1 VERVSSKAEARGAVR
16 AARRDEQ
23 RIALVPTMGALHDG
37 HLSLVRAA
45 CERAEYVVVSVFV
58 NPTQFG
64 PGEDFEAYPRD
75 IERDMALLKAEGA
88 DLLFTP
94 TPQVMYDPDA
104 SVTVDPGPLGGVWEG
119 AVRPTHFSG
128 VCTVV
133 TKLFS
138 IVGPDLAFFG
148 EKDFQQLQIVKRMAR
163 DLDLPVKVVGCPI
176 VRECDGLAM
185 SSRNAYL
192 DTDERAAATVLY
204 RALRT
209 AETLALGGER
219 DVAALSAAMRETI
232 AAEPLASLDY
242 AEIVDPATLEQATTL
257 DAPTRAIMAVRVGAT
272 RLIDN
277 MAIVPGQEMK

>member
-1 VERVSSKAEARGAVR
+1 VERLISKGEVRAAVAEARR
-16 AARRDEQ
+16 ESK

-45 CERAEYVVVSVFV
+45 RERADYVIASIFV

-64 PGEDFEAYPRD
+64 PGEDFAAYPRD
-75 IERDMALLKAEGA
+75 LDRDLDLLGAEGV
-88 DLLFTP
+88 DLAFTP
-94 TPQVMYDPDA
+94 TPEVMYATDA
-104 SVTVDPGPLGGVWEG
+104 QVSVDPGPLGDVLEGV
-119 AVRPTHFSG
+119 VRPGHFRG

-133 TKLFS
+133 AKLLA
-138 IVGPDLAFFG
+138 IAQPDLAFFG
-148 EKDFQQLQIVKRMAR
+148 EKDFQQLTIVRRMAR
-163 DLDLPVKVVGCPI
+163 DLDFPVRVVACPT

-192 DTDERAAATVLY
+192 SRDERAAATVLY

-219 DVAALSAAMRETI
+219 DATVLSEAMRVTV
-232 AAEPLASLDY
+232 AEEPGVELDY
-242 AEIVDPATLEQATTL
+242 AVVADPATLVALETL
-257 DAPTRAIMAVRVGAT
+257 SDQPARALVAARVGAT

-277 MAIVPGQEMK
+277 LAVEVG

>member
-1 VERVSSKAEARGAVR
+1 MERLISKGEVRAAVAEARR
-16 AARRDEQ
+16 ESK

-45 CERAEYVVVSVFV
+45 RERADYVIASIFV

-64 PGEDFEAYPRD
+64 PGEDFAAYPRD
-75 IERDMALLKAEGA
+75 LDRDLDLLGAEGV
-88 DLLFTP
+88 DLAFTP
-94 TPQVMYDPDA
+94 TPEVMYATDA
-104 SVTVDPGPLGGVWEG
+104 QVSVDPGPLGDVLEGV
-119 AVRPTHFSG
+119 VRPGHFRG

-133 TKLFS
+133 AKLLA
-138 IVGPDLAFFG
+138 IAQPDLAFFG
-148 EKDFQQLQIVKRMAR
+148 EKDFQQLTIVRRMAR
-163 DLDLPVKVVGCPI
+163 DLDFPVRVVACPT

-192 DTDERAAATVLY
+192 SRDERAAATVLY

-219 DVAALSAAMRETI
+219 DATVLSEAMRVTV
-232 AAEPLASLDY
+232 AEEPGVELDY
-242 AEIVDPATLEQATTL
+242 AVVADPATLVALETL
-257 DAPTRAIMAVRVGAT
+257 SDQPARALVAARVGAT

-277 MAIVPGQEMK
+277 LAVEVG